1 MFATFSGVILLI
13 VFLVPGFVWRTVEG
27 QLVYLD
33 KRLEWEKFAFGLLS
47 RSTFVYLPFAPL
59 FYHLWKDRWVER
71 YPLWTSLVAIAIV
84 VIMPTAYGLCASTW
98 KQKRLGARLLE
109 KLGLKTFEQH
119 HIPTAWDY
127 LFSKIRPGW
136 VVVTLKNGNKVYGFM
151 GTASYLSSESEERD
165 IYISHT
171 LQPGESGQMEFVKDT
186 RGVYIAASEVSVISF
201 TEPKIYG

>member
-1 MFATFSGVILLI
+1 MFETLSGVILLI

-33 KRLEWEKFAFGLLS
+33 KRLEWEKFALGLLS
-47 RSTFVYLPFAPL
+47 RSTFVYLPFAPVL
-59 FYHLWKDRWVER
+59 YRLWKDRWIEQ
-71 YPLWTSLVAIAIV
+71 YPLCTSLLALAV
-84 VIMPTAYGLCASTW
+84 VVMVPTLYGLCAGAW

-127 LFSKIRPGW
+127 LFSRIRPAW
-136 VVVTLKNGNKVYGFM
+136 VVVTLKNGSKVYGFM
-151 GTASYLSSESEERD
+151 GTASYLSSASEERD

-171 LQPGESGQMEFVKDT
+171 LVPGEPGQMEFVKDT
-186 RGVYIAASEVSVISF
+186 RGVYIAASEVSVIAF
-201 TEPKIYG
+201 TEP

>member
-59 FYHLWKDRWVER
+59 LYHFWKNQWLER
-71 YPLWTSLVAIAIV
+71 YPLWTSLVAIGVV
-84 VIMPTAYGLCASTW
+84 VIVPTLCGLCAGAW
-98 KQKRLGARLLE
+98 KQKRWGGRLLE
-109 KLGLKTFEQH
+109 KFGLKTFEQH

-127 LFSKIRPGW
+127 LFSKIRPAW
-136 VVVTLKNGNKVYGFM
+136 VVVTLKNGSKVYGFM
-151 GTASYLSSESEERD
+151 GTASYLSSETEERD

-171 LQPGESGQMEFVKDT
+171 LEPREYGGMEFVKNT
-186 RGVYIAASEVSVISF
+186 RDVYIAASEVSVISF
-201 TEPKIYG
+201 TEPETYV

>member
-47 RSTFVYLPFAPL
+47 RSTFVYLPFVPL
-59 FYHLWKDRWVER
+59 FYHGWKGRWVER
-71 YPLWTSLVAIAIV
+71 YPLWTSLVAIAV
-84 VIMPTAYGLCASTW
+84 VVVMPTLCGLSAGTW
-98 KQKRLGARLLE
+98 RQKRLGARLLK
-109 KLGLKTFEQH
+109 KLKLKTFEQH

-127 LFSKIRPGW
+127 LFSKVRPAW
-136 VVVTLKNGNKVYGFM
+136 VVVTLKNGSKVYGFM
-151 GTASYLSSESEERD
+151 GVDSYLSSESEERD

-171 LQPGESGQMEFVKDT
+171 LQVGADGQMEFVNNT
-186 RGVYIAASEVSVISF
+186 RGVYIAASEVSVVAF
-201 TEPKIYG
+201 TEP

>member
-1 MFATFSGVILLI
+1 MFETFSGVILLI

-59 FYHLWKDRWVER
+59 LYHLWEDRWLDSH
-71 YPLWTSLVAIAIV
+71 PLWTSLVALGMIV
-84 VIMPTAYGLCASTW
+84 ILPTLYGLCAGTW
-98 KQKRLGARLLE
+98 RQKRWGARLLE

-119 HIPTAWDY
+119 HIPTAWDH
-127 LFSKIRPGW
+127 LFSKIRPAW

-171 LQPGESGQMEFVKDT
+171 LQLAESGEMEFVKNT
-186 RGVYIAASEVSVISF
+186 RGIYIAASEVSVISF
-201 TEPKIYG
+201 TET